1 MFTAKGVFVYNL
13 NELKASE
20 VEIEVNNVYN
30 NNNYVF
36 EMFNRYI
43 SGKLCALKG

>member
-13 NELKASE
+13 NELNASE

-30 NNNYVF
+30 NNYIF
-36 EMFNRYI
+36 ETFNRYI